1 MGDAGGNAYREL
13 GEHNPRRK
21 VPINIYGGGS
31 FSFRAKRDGRD
42 WEGAAS
48 LRRLQD
54 GEHSGCTTEMEQS
67 AAVGGNVLAV
77 AGAEAEK
84 GAELVIASTE
94 PRRGPERL
102 EAPHTSDPAF
112 YAPVI
117 LLDSLIAND
126 KTGPVRCSGRSA
138 SRSGSLGKPPAS

>member
-1 MGDAGGNAYREL
+1 MKRPSKLSRVE
-13 GEHNPRRK
+13 
-21 VPINIYGGGS
+21 GS

-48 LRRLQD
+48 LPRLQD

-94 PRRGPERL
+94 PRGGPEIL

-112 YAPVI
+112 HAAVV
-117 LLDSLIAND
+117 LLEP
-126 KTGPVRCSGRSA
+126 TV
-138 SRSGSLGKPPAS
+138 